1 MGRLQPNGRQF
12 LDIPLANGNSAT
24 SSSGGPL
31 LHLNTTAREESTRV
45 QLHKQR
51 LKESHHAVIVSQ
63 KIPGFKTSAGM

>member
-12 LDIPLANGNSAT
+12 LDIPHSVT
-24 SSSGGPL
+24 SSSGAPL
-31 LHLNTTAREESTRV
+31 LHLTTTAREESTRV

-51 LKESHHAVIVSQ
+51 LKEEHHAVIVSQ